1 MRHAKKGRAP
11 PRHHKQAATHL
22 YLLYFS
28 MISLMFF
35 YLKQRQA
42 FKKPL
47 EVSPNHFQMEIWQ
60 IKSLLPVYHV
70 RVTASCHHIADSL
83 LFASL

>member
-1 MRHAKKGRAP
+1 
-11 PRHHKQAATHL
+11 
-22 YLLYFS
+22 

-47 EVSPNHFQMEIWQ
+47 EVSPNHFQME
-60 IKSLLPVYHV
+60 KLANKEL
-70 RVTASCHHIADSL
+70 IARPPCFRDVLQPPITDSL